1 MQHGFYAAQT
11 NEFSTASRH
20 PLLLRCPRLTNLS
33 IAGADRQCVPEP
45 ILNPGIPIA
54 SAPPAAAPAAA
65 IPDRGPSLT
74 LEHLDRVRAFYDTA
88 PTQPLAGA
96 RAYRT
101 LLAHYYNLLIPP
113 DASVL
118 EIGCGSG
125 ELLSLLRARSR
136 AGVDLS
142 AHQIAA
148 ARIRLPDAEF
158 HVQAGEFLTLDRKY
172 DVIIISDTLNLAAD
186 VQLLFEQL
194 QAVATPDTRLLLNF
208 QNTLWRPL
216 LSLARGLGLKAGQP
230 QNSWLSSSDV
240 LNLLRLAGWTPVSRM
255 ARILAPFSALGLGS
269 LINRWLAPLLQWFC
283 LTIFIVARRDPV
295 GTSAGGQPNGPGRR
309 PLTVSVVIPARNEA
323 GNIAA
328 AVARTPVMGAATELI
343 FVEGHSRDDTWAT
356 IQKVAADHPALGI
369 KILQQTGRGKGDAVR
384 AGFAVAT
391 GDILM
396 ILDADLTMPPEELP
410 KFYAVIASGR
420 AEFANGVR
428 LVYPMDEKAMQFL
441 NLCANKAFGLI
452 FTWLLGQPVKDT
464 LCGTKVLRRADYERI
479 AANRAYFGDF
489 DPFGDFDLL
498 FGAAK
503 LNLAIADVPIR
514 YRERTYGST
523 NIQRW
528 RHGLLLLR
536 MVMFA
541 ARKLK
546 FV

>member
-1 MQHGFYAAQT
+1 MQS
-11 NEFSTASRH
+11 E
-20 PLLLRCPRLTNLS
+20 
-33 IAGADRQCVPEP
+33 I
-45 ILNPGIPIA
+45 
-54 SAPPAAAPAAA
+54 SALA
-65 IPDRGPSLT
+65 R
-74 LEHLDRVRAFYDTA
+74 EHLDRVRAFYEVA
-88 PTQPLAGA
+88 PTEPQAGA
-96 RAYRT
+96 RAYRA

-125 ELLSLLRARSR
+125 ELLARVR
-136 AGVDLS
+136 
-142 AHQIAA
+142 A
-148 ARIRLPDAEF
+148 ARKVGIDLAPAQIEAARRRVPEGEF
-158 HVQAGEFLTLDRKY
+158 HVQAGELLDANATNARGGKF

-186 VQLLFEQL
+186 VQRLLERL
-194 QAVATPDTRLLLNF
+194 HAVSHADTRLIVNF

-216 LSLARGLGLKAGQP
+216 LSAARASGLKAPQP
-230 QNSWLSSSDV
+230 QNSWLASSDV
-240 LNLLRLAGWTPVSRM
+240 LNLLRLAGWTPVWRHG
-255 ARILAPFSALGLGS
+255 RILVPFRALGIGTFV
-269 LINRWLAPLLQWFC
+269 NRWLAPFLQWFC
-283 LTIFIVARRDPV
+283 LTVFFVARRETVSGVKP
-295 GTSAGGQPNGPGRR
+295 P
-309 PLTVSVVIPARNEA
+309 TVSVVIPARNEA
-323 GNIAA
+323 GNIPA
-328 AVARTPVMGAATELI
+328 AVVRTPQMGGGTELI
-343 FVEGHSRDDTWAT
+343 FVEGHSRDNTWSE
-356 IQKVAADHPALGI
+356 IQRVAAAHPERAI
-369 KILQQTGRGKGDAVR
+369 KILQQTGKGKGDAVR

-410 KFYAVIASGR
+410 KFYEVIASGR

-428 LVYPMDEKAMQFL
+428 LVYPMDERAMQFL

-464 LCGTKVLRRADYERI
+464 LCGTKVLTRAHYHRI

-503 LNLAIADVPIR
+503 LNLKIADVPIR
-514 YRERTYGST
+514 YRERTYGTT

-528 RHGLLLLR
+528 RHGVLLLR
-536 MVMFA
+536 MVWFA

>member
-1 MQHGFYAAQT
+1 MIEEPNT
-11 NEFSTASRH
+11 SRRPETMIENALAFDH
-20 PLLLRCPRLTNLS
+20 LEQLRR
-33 IAGADRQCVPEP
+33 
-45 ILNPGIPIA
+45 
-54 SAPPAAAPAAA
+54 
-65 IPDRGPSLT
+65 
-74 LEHLDRVRAFYDTA
+74 FYDRA
-88 PTQPLAGA
+88 PTSPQGGA
-96 RAYRT
+96 RSYRR

-113 DASVL
+113 EARVL

-125 ELLSLLRARSR
+125 ELLAHLHARHR
-136 AGVDLS
+136 TGVDLS
-142 AHQIAA
+142 TTQIEA
-148 ARIRLPDAEF
+148 ARIRVPEGKF
-158 HVQAGEFLTLDRKY
+158 FVQAGESLALDGTF

-186 VQLLFEQL
+186 VQRLLERVH
-194 QAVATPDTRLLLNF
+194 AVSSPETRLLVNF

-216 LSLARGLGLKAGQP
+216 LSLARILGLKAPQP
-230 QNSWLSSSDV
+230 QNSWLASSDV
-240 LNLLRLAGWTPVSRM
+240 LNLLHLAGWAPVSRM
-255 ARILAPFSALGLGS
+255 ARILVPFPALGLDW
-269 LINRWLAPLLQWFC
+269 LLNRWLAPLLQWFC

-295 GTSAGGQPNGPGRR
+295 GGGMVVAPGFEPGAGPPLAALPAPTTGTLPAA
-309 PLTVSVVIPARNEA
+309 LTVSVVIPARNEA

-328 AVARTPVMGAATELI
+328 AVARTPDMGAGTELI
-343 FVEGHSRDDTWAT
+343 FVEGHSTDDTWEQ
-356 IQKVAADHPALGI
+356 IQQVAARHPERRI
-369 KILQQTGRGKGDAVR
+369 RFLQQTGRGKGDAVR

-410 KFYAVIASGR
+410 KFYDVIARGR

-441 NLCANKAFGLI
+441 NLCANKTFGLI

-464 LCGTKVLRRADYERI
+464 LCGTKVLLRSDYERI

-498 FGAAK
+498 FGAAR
-503 LNLAIADVPIR
+503 LNLKIADVPIR

-528 RHGLLLLR
+528 RHGWLLLR
-536 MVMFA
+536 MVVFA